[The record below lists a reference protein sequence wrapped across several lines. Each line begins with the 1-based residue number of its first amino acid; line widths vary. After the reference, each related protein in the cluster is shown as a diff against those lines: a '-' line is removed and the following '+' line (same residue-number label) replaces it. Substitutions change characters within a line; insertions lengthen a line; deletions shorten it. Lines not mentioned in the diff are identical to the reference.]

1 MFYSTITMRIAC
13 VYIPHFHVQIES
25 LRSPEFKK
33 RLVVIGGAPDER
45 ATVVDCSEEAAGKG
59 VCIGMPLR
67 DAYHICPEAAFLT
80 FDKDLSEEVWE
91 EMLYLLGAIT
101 LRMEPK
107 EQGLVYLDITKALK
121 LYASEEY
128 IASTIVEAMRD
139 AFQVKARVGVGNSR
153 FIAEQAALCAPKQIL
168 VIRSGTEKEFV
179 ASLQVDRLPVDE
191 EIKERL
197 RLLGLRRLE
206 KVAGLSP
213 QALISQ
219 FGKEGKRISDIVNG
233 AEDKRQ
239 IFKRERAV
247 SLGRE
252 VIGDLPFETIDQV
265 AGALGSALAE
275 LSSELKEMGKVCRK
289 LKVTLN
295 LQDRKQNRQGR
306 QDRQDKN
313 VERTFVLKN
322 PTAEA
327 KEMLARIVNG
337 LEGMRI
343 EGPITG
349 FTLSVSDLSAD
360 AGIQEYLFRKR
371 AVLSEKLKGVKGYLE
386 AMYGYA
392 PLFMVREGEGN
403 SLLPERKFV
412 FSKI

>member
-1 MFYSTITMRIAC
+1 MRIAC

-25 LRSPEFKK
+25 VGSPEFKK
-33 RLVVIGGAPDER
+33 RLVVIGGTPDER
-45 ATVVDCSEEAAGKG
+45 TSVVDCSEEAAGKG
-59 VCIGMPLR
+59 VYIGMPLR

-80 FDKDLSEEVWE
+80 FDKDLSEGVWE

-107 EQGLVYLDITKALK
+107 GQGLVYLDITKALK

-128 IASTIVEAMRD
+128 VSSTIVAAMRD
-139 AFQVKARVGVGNSR
+139 AFQVKAKVGVGNSR

-168 VIRSGTEKEFV
+168 VVRPGTEKEFV
-179 ASLQVDRLPVDE
+179 SSLQVDRLPVDE

-206 KVAGLSP
+206 KVAGLSR

-219 FGKEGKRISDIVNG
+219 FGKEGKRISDIVDG

-239 IFKRERAV
+239 IFKRDRAV

-252 VIGDLPFETIDQV
+252 VVGDIPFETMEQV
-265 AGALGSALAE
+265 TGALGSALAE
-275 LSSELKEMGKVCRK
+275 LSSELKKMGKVCRK

-295 LQDRKQNRQGR
+295 LQGRKQGR
-306 QDRQDKN
+306 QDKN
-313 VERTFVLKN
+313 LERTFVLKN

-327 KEMLARIVNG
+327 KEMLARVIDR
-337 LEGMRI
+337 LDGMVV
-343 EGPITG
+343 ENPVTG
-349 FTLSVSDLSAD
+349 FMLSVSDLSAD
-360 AGIQEYLFRKR
+360 AGRQEYLFRKSV
-371 AVLSEKLKGVKGYLE
+371 VLSE
-386 AMYGYA
+386 
-392 PLFMVREGEGN
+392 
-403 SLLPERKFV
+403 
-412 FSKI
+412 

>member
-1 MFYSTITMRIAC
+1 MRIAC

-25 LRSPEFKK
+25 LRSPELNG
-33 RLVVIGGAPDER
+33 RSVVIGGAPDER
-45 ATVVDCSEEAAGKG
+45 VAVIDCSEEAAGKG
-59 VCIGMPLR
+59 VCTGMPLR
-67 DAYHICPEAAFLT
+67 DAYHLCPEAAFLT

-91 EMLYLLGAIT
+91 EALYLLGAIT

-107 EQGLVYLDITKALK
+107 EQGLVYLDITKTLK
-121 LYASEEY
+121 LYTSEEY
-128 IASTIVEAMRD
+128 VSSTIVEAMRD
-139 AFQVKARVGVGNSR
+139 AFRLKVKVGVGNSR
-153 FIAEQAALCAPKQIL
+153 FIAEQAALCAPKQVL
-168 VIRSGTEKEFV
+168 VVRPGTEKEFV

-206 KVAGLSP
+206 KVAGLSR
-213 QALISQ
+213 QAVISQ

-233 AEDKRQ
+233 VEDKRQ
-239 IFKRERAV
+239 IVKRDRAV

-252 VIGDLPFETIDQV
+252 VVGDLPFETIDQV

-275 LSSELKEMGKVCRK
+275 LSSELKKMGKVCRK

-295 LQDRKQNRQGR
+295 LQGGKQDTR
-306 QDRQDKN
+306 QDRRQGSKN
-313 VERTFVLKN
+313 IERTFVLKN

-337 LEGMRI
+337 LEGMTI
-343 EGPITG
+343 QDQGPVAG

-371 AVLSEKLKGVKGYLE
+371 PILSEKLKGVKGYLE
-386 AMYGYA
+386 AMYGHT

-412 FSKI
+412 FSEI

>member
-1 MFYSTITMRIAC
+1 MRIAC
-13 VYIPHFHVQIES
+13 VYIPHFHAQIEF
-25 LRSPEFKK
+25 LRSPELKK
-33 RLVVIGGAPDER
+33 RPVVIGGAPDER
-45 ATVVDCSEEAAGKG
+45 AAVIDCSDAAAGKG
-59 VCIGMPLR
+59 VCAGMPLR
-67 DAYHICPEAAFLT
+67 DAYHLCPEAAFLT
-80 FDKDLSEEVWE
+80 FDKDLSGEVWE
-91 EMLYLLGAIT
+91 EVLYLLGAIT

-128 IASTIVEAMRD
+128 VSSTIIEAIRD
-139 AFQVKARVGVGNSR
+139 AFQLKVRVGVGNSR
-153 FIAEQAALCAPKQIL
+153 FIAEQAALSAPKQTL
-168 VIRSGTEKEFV
+168 VVRPGTEKEFV

-191 EIKERL
+191 GIKERL

-206 KVAGLSP
+206 KVAGLSR
-213 QALISQ
+213 QAVISQ

-233 AEDKRQ
+233 VEDKRQ
-239 IFKRERAV
+239 IVKRDRAV
-247 SLGRE
+247 SLERE
-252 VIGDLPFETIDQV
+252 VVSDLPFETTDQV

-275 LSSELKEMGKVCRK
+275 LSSELKKMGKVCRK

-295 LQDRKQNRQGR
+295 LQGRKQDGK
-306 QDRQDKN
+306 QDMKN

-327 KEMLARIVNG
+327 KEMLARVVNR
-337 LEGMRI
+337 LEGIAM
-343 EGPITG
+343 EGPVTG
-349 FTLSVSDLSAD
+349 FTLAVSDLSAD

-371 AVLSEKLKGVKGYLE
+371 AVMSEKLKGVKGYLE
-386 AMYGYA
+386 AMYGYT

-412 FSKI
+412 FSEI